1 MVVEANPVVRPIP
14 LSAIIDLRTF
24 VRFFDIARLN
34 FFLLKAYSNSLEIMN
49 KLMPKIPP
57 RGSVCVEILSLFP
70 TLKNISKQEII
81 SVEVLGS
88 NIQGPFTFVSIPNGD
103 FNIHHFC

>member
-1 MVVEANPVVRPIP
+1 
-14 LSAIIDLRTF
+14 
-24 VRFFDIARLN
+24 
-34 FFLLKAYSNSLEIMN
+34 
-49 KLMPKIPP
+49 
-57 RGSVCVEILSLFP
+57 VEILSIFP

-81 SVEVLGS
+81 SVEVIGS